1 MESDELYDSL
11 DDDCP
16 RDDPAKKHHERG
28 RNNIKVLFDRKNLSR
43 NSSDSDEIEPLRL
56 DTSRNAS
63 GSDRG
68 DYSSNISSTYNGGME
83 FCDLSEVVPLY
94 DGEKPKRSLN
104 LKDKRQKT
112 YSNIFYK
119 KIGKFKNDV
128 EKSQQTETSRAQCGG
143 NTERSDVSGVS
154 SHFSDAKSTISDT
167 TSFYMDLLNKQKPL
181 NQREFKPP
189 AHEKVLKKIE
199 LDTQSVSDFNL
210 KSISQCLVPNNSVA
224 DDTGKTTNR
233 TSTHAAKFKP
243 KMSIVAPPILG
254 SLGPDMEAIQ
264 DKLSLLKK
272 RRSYGQRVSDR
283 NRIKMKEIK
292 VLKDLNEE
300 IRKSRM

>member
-104 LKDKRQKT
+104 LKDKRQVCGGKFKNKTINIGNLNFKEQKT

-167 TSFYMDLLNKQKPL
+167 TRYSSTRGGNINNFDGNSLQFLHG
-181 NQREFKPP
+181 F
-189 AHEKVLKKIE
+189 IE
-199 LDTQSVSDFNL
+199 
-210 KSISQCLVPNNSVA
+210 
-224 DDTGKTTNR
+224 
-233 TSTHAAKFKP
+233 
-243 KMSIVAPPILG
+243 
-254 SLGPDMEAIQ
+254 
-264 DKLSLLKK
+264 
-272 RRSYGQRVSDR
+272 
-283 NRIKMKEIK
+283 
-292 VLKDLNEE
+292 
-300 IRKSRM
+300 